1 MRRRDLIAGVAALA
15 CAPATS
21 VRAGGMLS
29 VAPVLLEFG
38 PRAPGQVVTVSNP
51 GDEAMTVQVRLFAWR
66 NEGAEEIYE
75 PSEDIGFS
83 PAQFE
88 APAGGRQI
96 LRLVL
101 KTPPGPTERAYRLFV
116 DQLPGSIDTGVVALP
131 VRMLLPVFVAPEAPA
146 PPSAP
151 ALAWS
156 GVVDR
161 DARVAILTA
170 RNAGA
175 RRVKLFG
182 LGYEAGGRN
191 WTIAEGLAGYVLAGG
206 DWSCSF
212 PLVGEPTVIEVRA
225 QTEQGGIRASVP
237 LVYR

>member
-1 MRRRDLIAGVAALA
+1 MRRRDLIVGVAALA
-15 CAPATS
+15 CAPALPA
-21 VRAGGMLS
+21 RAGGMLS

-38 PRAPGQVVTVSNP
+38 SREQGQVATVSNP
-51 GDEAMTVQVRLFAWR
+51 GDTAMRVQVRLFAWR
-66 NEGAEEIYE
+66 NEGDEEVYT

-88 APAGGRQI
+88 VPPGGRQI

-101 KTPPGPTERAYRLFV
+101 KAPPGPTERAYRLFV
-116 DQLPGSIDTGVVALP
+116 DQLPDEADTGVVALP
-131 VRMLLPVFVAPEAPA
+131 VRMLLPVFVAPEGRVPRA
-146 PPSAP
+146 AP

-161 DARVAILTA
+161 AARVATLTA

-182 LGYEAGGRN
+182 LGYEAGGRS
-191 WTIAEGLAGYVLAGG
+191 WTVAEGLAGYVLAGG
-206 DWSCSF
+206 DWSQSF
-212 PLVGEPTVIEVRA
+212 PLVGEPTVIEVWA

-237 LVYR
+237 LEYR